1 MLTNVN
7 ILNVPHKHLLTY
19 NLHSRAGK
27 LMIPFYQ
34 PNDPTATERENKKW
48 RDAAGYDLAENLVFQ
63 LKDESLQDLI
73 KAHAKSWHISAVW
86 GFHIREADRGDGK
99 YPWTSLETKLD
110 NVVRDRFTPVRR
122 VTLPGVPAA
131 GLAAY
136 SFDCVGRLIRRYTPQ
151 NDGRSGLGIHGP
163 KLGRRPRFAALALP
177 IPTPAQDARRT
188 MERFRE
194 SVRDD
199 FFSQLDAGPTTRK
212 FLAERLAHARTM
224 VTIGARLNDALAYRS
239 GPCKLTP
246 ADVGNLLGSIEYFSR
261 CWEDFHKAE
270 KPTAPLPGELT
281 ALIPGL
287 THCRPGYIDTV
298 LDNALAE
305 RKTASD
311 NAADWFKFI
320 DLVSY
325 NAEKLPL
332 DPERRAWVMRWA
344 SGAKSDL
351 NRLLSGPQVPIAE
364 QTDRAA
370 LTARLQHLTGTTRRV
385 LARADATLTGC
396 DPANV
401 ARNEEEISSIEQRL
415 NELEK
420 LQPLN
425 TPAPSDAGA
434 VDGVATEWEDL
445 LQKAAKD
452 FTLVKLDALL
462 AKLKEL
468 NDEASPKLKGGALV
482 GVIKA
487 LRELQYLVPSPNYTV
502 LARIL
507 AKRYGKDMA
516 GPHSVGREPVEPLA
530 KSAQYYYT
538 RTLALQPAL

>member
-1 MLTNVN
+1 ME
-7 ILNVPHKHLLTY
+7 
-19 NLHSRAGK
+19 
-27 LMIPFYQ
+27 PFYQ

-63 LKDESLQDLI
+63 LKDESLPDLI
-73 KAHAKSWHISAVW
+73 EAHAKSWHISAVW
-86 GFHIREADRGDGK
+86 SFHIREADRGDGK

-110 NVVRDRFTPVRR
+110 NVVRSRFTPVRR
-122 VTLPGVPAA
+122 VTLPGVLAA

-151 NDGRSGLGIHGP
+151 NDDGGGLGIHGP

-194 SVRDD
+194 SVRDA
-199 FFSQLDAGPTTRK
+199 FFSQLDAGPATRQ
-212 FLAERLAHARTM
+212 FLAERLGHARTI
-224 VTIGARLNDALAYRS
+224 VTTGARLNDALAYRS

-246 ADVGNLLGSIEYFSR
+246 ADVGNLLGSIEYFRR

-305 RKTASD
+305 RKAASD

-332 DPERRAWVMRWA
+332 DPERRAWVIRWA

-351 NRLLSGPQVPIAE
+351 NRLLSGPQVPVAE
-364 QTDRAA
+364 QTDPAA
-370 LTARLQHLTGTTRRV
+370 LTARLQHLTGTTRRI
-385 LARADATLTGC
+385 LARGAATLSGF
-396 DPANV
+396 DPASV
-401 ARNEEEISSIEQRL
+401 ARNDEEISRIEQQL
-415 NELEK
+415 NELEN
-420 LQPLN
+420 LQPIDP
-425 TPAPSDAGA
+425 PAPASPRPELPEKPQQRPENLLDKLCGGYKAEQLLKVIGN
-434 VDGVATEWEDL
+434 DGLGLYNATDKRPNDTAKSTEWAILYWGLQYKGFLPAGLSNDKASKLLKTTFGAKSSKTHIGYTKPNLSEKPKNGTYLARVVDL
-445 LQKAAKD
+445 LSG
-452 FTLVKLDALL
+452 
-462 AKLKEL
+462 
-468 NDEASPKLKGGALV
+468 SP
-482 GVIKA
+482 
-487 LRELQYLVPSPNYTV
+487 T
-502 LARIL
+502 
-507 AKRYGKDMA
+507 
-516 GPHSVGREPVEPLA
+516 
-530 KSAQYYYT
+530 
-538 RTLALQPAL
+538 